1 LFLPYSLSKDNLPIN
16 DLKCAGRTG
25 TVLNANAFTVVIGW
39 NVSVP
44 GKKGKTMNNFTAH
57 MKIEWKVY
65 VMALWMIA
73 VTGFLF
79 YLNGT
84 IQETRQACAKLISD
98 VDSIESILISTDA
111 NVAHIKEKVDEMS
124 GKVNT
129 IHQRIRR
136 R

>member
-1 LFLPYSLSKDNLPIN
+1 MD
-16 DLKCAGRTG
+16 
-25 TVLNANAFTVVIGW
+25 
-39 NVSVP
+39 
-44 GKKGKTMNNFTAH
+44 NFTAH

-73 VTGFLF
+73 VTGFLI